1 MPATSDV
8 DVIVVLEGP
17 DLPNNPPMLLYQG
30 VVIDL
35 SYLPR
40 DQIRSPEQVLGV
52 SHLAGSLRAPSII
65 LDPSGELT
73 NLQAA
78 VSKDYAKRRWV
89 YKRCEHAAGKV
100 LMNLHTLSESE
111 PFHNQVVHWLFA
123 TGVTTHVLLV
133 AGLKNPTVRKRY
145 VAVRE
150 LLADYGHSD
159 FYDTLLEMLGC
170 AHMSRARVE
179 HHLAALATAFDAVA
193 SVLRT
198 PFSFASDITAMAR
211 PIDTEGSRELIER
224 GHHREAVFWM
234 VATYSRCQNVLY
246 HDAPVGLQEKFTPA
260 YLQLLADLGITSFA
274 DLQRRSQQ
282 VKALLPHVWE
292 VAEAIIAAN
301 PEITGD

>member
-1 MPATSDV
+1 
-8 DVIVVLEGP
+8 
-17 DLPNNPPMLLYQG
+17 
-30 VVIDL
+30 
-35 SYLPR
+35 
-40 DQIRSPEQVLGV
+40 
-52 SHLAGSLRAPSII
+52 
-65 LDPSGELT
+65 
-73 NLQAA
+73 
-78 VSKDYAKRRWV
+78 
-89 YKRCEHAAGKV
+89 
-100 LMNLHTLSESE
+100 
-111 PFHNQVVHWLFA
+111 
-123 TGVTTHVLLV
+123 VLLV

-159 FYDTLLEMLGC
+159 FYDTLLEMLGS

-198 PFSFASDITAMAR
+198 PLSFASDITGIAR
-211 PIDTEGSRELIER
+211 PTAIEGSRAMIER
-224 GHHREAVFWM
+224 GNHREAVFWM

-246 HDAPVGLQEKFTPA
+246 HDAPVGLQEKFTPG
-260 YLQLLADLGITSFA
+260 YRQLLADLGITSFA
-274 DLQRRSQQ
+274 DLQQRSQQ